1 MNNMMGA
8 AIQELVGY
16 CNVRAKESPKDKCA
30 IFGFD
35 YNEVNICE
43 NKEIDK
49 QTKY

>member
-16 CNVRAKESPKDKCA
+16 CNIRAKESSKDKCD

-35 YNEVNICE
+35 Y
-43 NKEIDK
+43 KEDDVC
-49 QTKY
+49 